1 MKKYEYRFE
10 IISYLGPDDL
20 VKYLNKLGQESWH
33 CFKINH
39 SAYESI
45 LWFSRV
51 VIE

>member
-1 MKKYEYRFE
+1 MKKYEYRVE
-10 IISYLGPDDL
+10 IINYIRPDDL
-20 VKYLNKLGQESWH
+20 IKYLNVLGQEGWH
-33 CFKINH
+33 CFIINH